1 MPKPPDT
8 SHVPTKALRRK
19 VTGYARVGTK
29 QEDIAAVLGIDPK
42 TLRKHY
48 REELDFAA
56 RNAIE
61 QIGGALFTKAM
72 GGDTGAMIF
81 WLKTQAGWKETSK
94 VEGDLKLTVQ
104 TGVPD
109 RDQTK

>member
-1 MPKPPDT
+1 MPKPPDV
-8 SHVPTKALRRK
+8 SHVPTDATREM
-19 VTGYARVGTK
+19 VTRFARVGTK
-29 QEDIAAVLGIDPK
+29 QDDIAAVMGIDPK

-56 RNAIE
+56 THAIE

-72 GGDTGAMIF
+72 SGDTGAIIF

-94 VEGDLKLTVQ
+94 IEGDLNLKVI
-104 TGVPD
+104 TGVPSSE
-109 RDQTK
+109 

>member
-1 MPKPPDT
+1 MANLKNE
-8 SHVPTKALRRK
+8 HIPTKTSRRM
-19 VTGYARVGTK
+19 VTGYARVGTT
-29 QEDIAAVLGIDPK
+29 QEVISAVLGIDVK

-56 RNAIE
+56 ANAIE
-61 QIGGALFTKAM
+61 KIGGALYNKAM
-72 GGDTGAMIF
+72 SGDVGAQIF
-81 WLKTQAGWKETSK
+81 WLKTQAGWKETTRQ
-94 VEGDLKLTVQ
+94 EGDFKLTVQ